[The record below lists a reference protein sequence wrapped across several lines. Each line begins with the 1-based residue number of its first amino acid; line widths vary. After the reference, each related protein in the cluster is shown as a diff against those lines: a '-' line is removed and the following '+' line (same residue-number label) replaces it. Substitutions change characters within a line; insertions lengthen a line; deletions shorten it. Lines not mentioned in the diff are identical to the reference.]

1 MRKEVAAWLGRYFM
15 EGVEGEVVEGEV
27 EVMGKVWEKYH
38 GRVYSDEWECRREAE
53 KLEDLFG
60 WRGVRVVRDGSVLLS
75 VRLARPVVRKEEVRK
90 ASGEVV
96 RQVVEHLQGMGIK
109 VYRMDADAEE
119 VPSDVQKATKPKRK
133 VTNKELNKSEKK
145 AIQRYIETL
154 PEDTDTANGLY
165 YYDRETG
172 TIYKFDTSITQYAD
186 NRVDGRDGFVL
197 KDKRKIGQLT
207 EDELKEIKDGNY
219 KAVYD
224 RRNAENG
231 NERRADDDSSI
242 TNENGS
248 AAVSDVE
255 LDRQSHSV
263 ESDGRRSDSSS
274 RRDSGAG
281 WIKTGH
287 DGTKAPRYVRDEEM
301 RSQHGGRVLGYVK
314 TGEMWLAED
323 GLDADTPIH
332 EYTHLWDAAV
342 AAKNPELWRRGVE
355 LMKQTRLWSQVEQS
369 RDYGQKWKD
378 LPAERREYLIASE
391 VHSRLQDRPL

>member
-1 MRKEVAAWLGRYFM
+1 M

-60 WRGVRVVRDGSVLLS
+60 WRGVRVVRDGSGLMS

>member
-1 MRKEVAAWLGRYFM
+1 M

>member
-1 MRKEVAAWLGRYFM
+1 MRLAKLKTSPPCIKAKLG
-15 EGVEGEVVEGEV
+15 GDG
-27 EVMGKVWEKYH
+27 EKYH

-109 VYRMDADAEE
+109 VHRMDADAEE
-119 VPSDVQKATKPKRK
+119 VPSDAQKATKPKRK
-133 VTNKELNKSEKK
+133 VTNKELDKSEKE

-154 PEDTDTANGLY
+154 SEDTDTTNGLY
-165 YYDRETG
+165 YYDRETA
-172 TIYKFDTSITQYAD
+172 IVYKFNTSIKQYAD
-186 NRVDGRDGFVL
+186 NRADGRDGFEIVS
-197 KDKRKIGQLT
+197 KHAVGEITEEQQKSIKNGEFKRS
-207 EDELKEIKDGNY
+207 
-219 KAVYD
+219 YD
-224 RRNAENG
+224 RWASENENEIRANVDSRFDDENRQSENG
-231 NERRADDDSSI
+231 DVALDKGSSTI
-242 TNENGS
+242 
-248 AAVSDVE
+248 
-255 LDRQSHSV
+255 

-314 TGEMWLAED
+314 DGEMWLAED

-342 AAKNPELWRRGVE
+342 AEKNPELWRRGVE
-355 LMKQTRLWSQVEQS
+355 LMKQTRLWAQVEQS

-391 VHSRLQDRPL
+391 VHSRLTGTGGEALLDRLAKLAY

>member
-1 MRKEVAAWLGRYFM
+1 M

-109 VYRMDADAEE
+109 VHRMDADAEE
-119 VPSDVQKATKPKRK
+119 VPSDAQKATKPKRK

-314 TGEMWLAED
+314 DGEMWLAED

-342 AAKNPELWRRGVE
+342 AEKNPELWRRGVE
-355 LMKQTRLWSQVEQS
+355 LMKQTRLWAQVEQS

-391 VHSRLQDRPL
+391 VHSRLTGTGGEALLDRLAKLAY